1 MLDEM
6 MVRYCAPTLAGIK
19 TGNLMNC
26 TCADRESFLETVN
39 NMAQRLASRGICVM
53 PFTMSENRILIYIF
67 RPEKLKADLSSEKV
81 AGILR
86 RCGYSVDNMRKCI
99 ERLQMRLCQSGEF
112 PHEIGLFLGYPP
124 EDVRVFIENH
134 AKNYK
139 FAGYWKVY
147 GDVQAAKRTFE
158 QYKKCSDICYKQW
171 KEGKEIEELIKI

>member
-124 EDVRVFIENH
+124 EDVRGFIENH

-147 GDVQAAKRTFE
+147 VDVQKAKRIFV
-158 QYKKCSDICYKQW
+158 QHKS
-171 KEGKEIEELIKI
+171 